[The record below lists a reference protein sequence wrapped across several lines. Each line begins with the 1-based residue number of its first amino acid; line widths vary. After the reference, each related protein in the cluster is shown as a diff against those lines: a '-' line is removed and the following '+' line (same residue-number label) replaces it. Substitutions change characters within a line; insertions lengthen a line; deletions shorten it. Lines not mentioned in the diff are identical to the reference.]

1 MSSRAATNSR
11 HISSPWQTSEQKI
24 TDRKKQKV
32 FLPRLE
38 REKKDANVASCRFR
52 DACGLQF
59 LLTTQMQDLTK
70 SQKTVQDAV
79 KSLEGPASQAVI
91 DEVTICHLRPMRLP
105 LNK

>member
-1 MSSRAATNSR
+1 MVHLYTNV
-11 HISSPWQTSEQKI
+11 IN
-24 TDRKKQKV
+24 
-32 FLPRLE
+32 
-38 REKKDANVASCRFR
+38 ANGASCRFR

-59 LLTTQMQDLTK
+59 ILTSQMQDLMK

-79 KSLEGPASQAVI
+79 KSLEGPASKKVI

>member
-11 HISSPWQTSEQKI
+11 PTSSPWQTSEQKI
-24 TDRKKQKV
+24 NDRKKKNV
-32 FLPRLE
+32 NLTTLE
-38 REKKDANVASCRFR
+38 REKKANLESCRFR

-59 LLTTQMQDLTK
+59 ILTTQMQDLTK

-91 DEVTICHLRPMRLP
+91 DEVTICHLRPVRLP